1 MPNNIWSPVF
11 DIIILELKWF
21 PLSAS
26 HLIQN
31 IFHWRPQSFK
41 APDVDRMEAGSRR
54 KSNSGVGDKS
64 PHCQDENGGQLLG
77 NEVFSICD
85 TFEKKSCREET

>member
-1 MPNNIWSPVF
+1 MF
-11 DIIILELKWF
+11 QEQQQ
-21 PLSAS
+21 
-26 HLIQN
+26 HLNLHQHEPSSNFLAVHRTGSI
-31 IFHWRPQSFK
+31 R
-41 APDVDRMEAGSRR
+41 AAEVDRMDAGSRR
-54 KSNSGVGDKS
+54 KSSGVGDNP